1 VLLNFR
7 SGFEGLKE
15 VTGVKKL
22 VQIQ

>member
-15 VTGVKKL
+15 VTGVKIL
-22 VQIQ
+22 IQFE